1 MSESTMRGDV
11 VRLLKAAGLD
21 AIPVENPV
29 GPGTPDVNY
38 VEGWIELKQLRYWP
52 RTTGPVRVRHFR
64 KGQRLWLRQRWEA
77 GGNAWLLLRVRSDW
91 LLFDGDVAA
100 RVVGLVSREE
110 LDRNARI
117 AWSTKTEMTQE
128 LPGCL
133 SRPRI

>member
-11 VRLLKAAGLD
+11 VRLLTVAGLD
-21 AIPVENPV
+21 AVPVENPV

-38 VEGWIELKQLRYWP
+38 IEGWVELKQLRHWP
-52 RTTGPVRVRHFR
+52 RTTGPVQIRHFR
-64 KGQRLWLRQRWEA
+64 KGQRIWLRQRWEA

-100 RVVGLVSREE
+100 RVVGLVPREE
-110 LDRNARI
+110 LYRNARI
-117 AWSTKTEMTQE
+117 AWSSKRRMSKE

-133 SRPRI
+133 SRPPI